1 MTKIVALAG
10 GVGGAKLAWGLAQV
24 LTEEELTVIVNIGDD
39 FEHLGLWISPDLDTV
54 TYTLAG
60 VANNVT
66 GWGRQDET
74 WRCLSELKKFGQP
87 DWFAL
92 GDRDLALHLTRSQM
106 MREGKS
112 LTQATQ
118 KITQTLG
125 IKHAVLPA
133 TNELVPTMVYTKEM
147 GVLAFQEYFV
157 KNHCE
162 PTMTSCEFRNISKAK
177 LSFESRKALEEAD
190 AVLFCP
196 SNPWVSISPILD
208 IEDTRALISRKKSIA
223 VSPIIGGKTIKG
235 PAAKMYKEMGI
246 EPSALAV
253 AQHYQGLIKGIVI
266 DVIDKAQVHEIE
278 RCGIIPFV
286 TNTIMSDN
294 PSRQKLAQECLD
306 ALDKII

>member
-1 MTKIVALAG
+1 MKKIVALAG
-10 GVGGAKLAWGLAQV
+10 GVGGAKLAWGLAQL
-24 LTEEELTVIVNIGDD
+24 LTEEELTIIVNVGDD

-60 VANNVT
+60 VANTVT

-74 WRCLSELKKFGQP
+74 WYCLSELKKFSQP
-87 DWFAL
+87 DWFSV

-106 MREGKS
+106 MRDGKS

-118 KITQTLG
+118 KITQALG
-125 IKHAVLPA
+125 IKHSILPV
-133 TNELVPTMVYTKEM
+133 TNEHVPTLVHTKEM
-147 GVLAFQEYFV
+147 GVLSFQEYFV

-162 PTMTSCEFRNISKAK
+162 PTMTKCEFRNIARAK
-177 LSFESRKALEEAD
+177 LSLESRKAMEEAD
-190 AVLFCP
+190 AVIFCP

-208 IEDTRALISRKKSIA
+208 IEDTREIIKQKKCIA
-223 VSPIIGGKTIKG
+223 VSPIVGGKTIKG
-235 PAAKMYKEMGI
+235 PAAKMYSEMGI

-253 AQHYQGLIKGIVI
+253 AKHYQGLIKGIVI

-278 RCGIIPFV
+278 RCGIIPIV

-294 PSRQKLAQECLD
+294 PTRQKLAQECLD
-306 ALDKII
+306 ALEKII

>member
-10 GVGGAKLAWGLAQV
+10 GVGGAKLAWGLAQE
-24 LTEEELTVIVNIGDD
+24 LTENELSVIVNIGDD

-87 DWFAL
+87 DWFGL

-118 KITQTLG
+118 RITQTLG

-133 TNELVPTMVYTKEM
+133 SNEHIPTMVHTKEM

-162 PTMTSCEFRNISKAK
+162 PTMTSCEFKNVSKAK
-177 LSFESRKALEEAD
+177 LSAESRKALEEAD
-190 AVLFCP
+190 AVIFCP

-208 IEDTRALISRKKSIA
+208 IEDTREIISRKKSIA

-235 PAAKMYKEMGI
+235 PAAKMYSEMGI

-253 AQHYQGLIKGIVI
+253 AKHYQGLIRGIVI

-294 PSRQKLAQECLD
+294 PSRQKLAQECLV

>member
-66 GWGRQDET
+66 GWGRKDET

-87 DWFAL
+87 DWFGL

-106 MREGKS
+106 MREGKN

-125 IKHAVLPA
+125 IRHAVLPA
-133 TNELVPTMVYTKEM
+133 TNEHVPTMVHTKEM

-162 PTMTSCEFRNISKAK
+162 PTMTSCEFRNISRAK
-177 LSFESRKALEEAD
+177 LSLESRKALEEAD

-208 IEDTRALISRKKSIA
+208 IEDTREIISRKKSIA

-294 PSRQKLAQECLD
+294 PSRQKLTQECLD

>member
-10 GVGGAKLAWGLAQV
+10 GVGGAKLAWGLAQT
-24 LTEEELTVIVNIGDD
+24 LTENELSVIVNIGDD

-60 VANNVT
+60 VANNVS

-87 DWFAL
+87 DWFGL

-133 TNELVPTMVYTKEM
+133 SNEHIPTMIHTKEM

-162 PTMTSCEFRNISKAK
+162 PTMTRCEFKNVSKAK
-177 LSFESRKALEEAD
+177 LTAESRKALEESD
-190 AVLFCP
+190 AVIFCP

-208 IEDTRALISRKKSIA
+208 IEDTREIISRKKSIA

-235 PAAKMYKEMGI
+235 PAAKMYSEMGI

-253 AQHYQGLIKGIVI
+253 AKHYQGLIRGIVI

-294 PSRQKLAQECLD
+294 PSRQKLAQECLV